1 MDIEALETEAW
12 GTVMKIVMVADDSP
26 VIRKVARRLLE
37 DMNFVVVEA
46 SDGEEVVR
54 LAGDNMP
61 DAILIDWD
69 MPRMNGQEVIE
80 AVKAMP
86 EAAKTK
92 LIYCTSE
99 VLVPEMTKA
108 KRSGAHGFLMK
119 PFNRKVLMRV
129 FIENGLLDDSQQQVA

>member
-1 MDIEALETEAW
+1 
-12 GTVMKIVMVADDSP
+12 MKIVMVADDSP

-46 SDGEEVVR
+46 SDGEEVVE
-54 LAGDNMP
+54 LARDNMP
-61 DAILIDWD
+61 DAILIDWE
-69 MPRMNGQEVIE
+69 MPRLNGQEVI
-80 AVKAMP
+80 AAIAAMP
-86 EAAKTK
+86 QAANTK

-119 PFNRKVLMRV
+119 PFNRKVLTKV
-129 FIENGLLDDSQQQVA
+129 FIDNGLLDDSKQQVA